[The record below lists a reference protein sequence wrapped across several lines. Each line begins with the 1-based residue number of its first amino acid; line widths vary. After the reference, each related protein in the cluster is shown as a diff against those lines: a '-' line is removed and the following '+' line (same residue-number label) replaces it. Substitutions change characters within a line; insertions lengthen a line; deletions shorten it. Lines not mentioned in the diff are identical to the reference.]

1 MISSIVASSPSLDF
15 RVVYVHGQREGAE
28 GTRRTFERR
37 AGATLRGSDVRLQ
50 EPPPFLVA
58 RLCMFRAI
66 PLDLDAYNA

>member
-15 RVVYVHGQREGAE
+15 RVVYVHGQKEGE
-28 GTRRTFERR
+28 GRRRIFERR
-37 AGATLRGSDVRLQ
+37 AGATLRGSDLCLQ

-66 PLDLDAYNA
+66 PLDLDTYNA

>member
-15 RVVYVHGQREGAE
+15 RVVYVHGQREGE

-66 PLDLDAYNA
+66 PLDLDTYNA